1 MTPDQMQAGSPEFE
15 QALAELAQLL
25 QAAQQQKPR
34 QMTDDQLAANV
45 SRNLP
50 GINGIP
56 QNFDLLRPVGMDA
69 LGRKQTVV
77 QDRTPTPSEMLGT
90 AVFGDKQ
97 NSPMVNELSRTVIG
111 QHLPSVVNGMV
122 DLGRDTYDQTFVKP
136 KEALREAGSDPS
148 IANLTNAGVRTALAL
163 SPIKAGPALKTAATI
178 GGLGLTSALGTDAFN
193 ALTSQPVEAADND
206 PVASID
212 KRVREI
218 QAELAK
224 KPASAVRRTLEAEA
238 NQLAQTKAAILTKSA
253 TTGIES
259 EAATKRDT
267 ELRQNRAREIYDT
280 SMTDYENSRKP
291 GQALQTINKLGPIA
305 PAVAAMIGGGI
316 TRLARPEAS
325 KTAQY
330 VAGVLP
336 AFTVANAKPAE
347 AYMNEPIEN
356 PEVTAYKKAGRVL
369 ADTDPLKAQFKNEL
383 NSLPPTNPL
392 REAAASD
399 LTDWRKQAV
408 RVPIAALEG
417 TGAFLGNDLV
427 AGLARMRKAPADI
440 ARTVG
445 EIPGALQEGR
455 NIGMQR
461 ANAVNQPNAPLT
473 GPALDAAVEDHLTR
487 LKVNGPVRGPGGQF
501 LADDTARHMIRQVL
515 QGQTPQAPQQPM
527 PAPTSNALRNIAL
540 RIAGPAAGVG
550 AGYGISQLFGQ

>member
-445 EIPGALQEGR
+445 EIPGALKEGYNR
-455 NIGMQR
+455 GMQR
-461 ANAVNQPNAPLT
+461 ANAVNQTAQPQLSPQHQELVA
-473 GPALDAAVEDHLTR
+473 DAWLTR
-487 LKVNGPVRGPGGQF
+487 NNPNNVIPGQQGFRTQAEMRAYALQQLGVNQ
-501 LADDTARHMIRQVL
+501 Q
-515 QGQTPQAPQQPM
+515 QPQAPTPG
-527 PAPTSNALRNIAL
+527 PSITNRLATIAKNAAL
-540 RIAGPAAGVG
+540 PAAGVG
-550 AGYGISQLFGQ
+550 AGYGLTKLFGQ